1 MTSEELAKAINCSKV
16 WIFHLRKKFPDRCPK
31 TFDDVEGWK
40 AVLAF
45 SRVQAKVPYVRGAT
59 QPRSNDVNGDE
70 LSDIQ
75 RLTRGRADK
84 VATEN
89 QILEIELQATKRQVI
104 KQEEAIMLFGR
115 VASVVRGRLMKMRA
129 DLPNMLLG
137 LDAPGIDKVL
147 AEKMEEVLASLVIP
161 DDFFTPRGVVK

>member
-1 MTSEELAKAINCSKV
+1 M
-16 WIFHLRKKFPDRCPK
+16 
-31 TFDDVEGWK
+31 
-40 AVLAF
+40 
-45 SRVQAKVPYVRGAT
+45 
-59 QPRSNDVNGDE
+59 
-70 LSDIQ
+70 
-75 RLTRGRADK
+75 TRGRADK